1 MCPPAHVRV
10 NAFPRPPAAL
20 TVSPHGVTGQR
31 ARAGEGAREA
41 TMAGLLE
48 GKVAVVTGAGGGI
61 GREHALALAREGAKV
76 VVNDLGSD
84 RHGGGR
90 GAEMADRVVEEIR
103 AAGGDAVASY
113 DTVAS
118 REGADGIVWTA
129 LSKFGQVDVLV
140 NNAGILRDRTLLNM
154 SEDDFDRVL
163 DVHLRGTFL
172 CSQAAARAMKIEG
185 RGGRIVNTTSLSG
198 LLGNFG
204 QGNYAAAKA
213 GIYGLTRV
221 AALELQ
227 RIGVTVNAIA
237 PVALTRMTSDLAMM
251 KGATERELGPQLIAP
266 AVVFLAS
273 DLAAHITGQ
282 VIGVQGGKLFVYR
295 METTEGV
302 EREPAKGP
310 WTPADIADA
319 WERIR
324 R

>member
-1 MCPPAHVRV
+1 MP
-10 NAFPRPPAAL
+10 
-20 TVSPHGVTGQR
+20 
-31 ARAGEGAREA
+31 
-41 TMAGLLE
+41 GLLE

-61 GREHALALAREGAKV
+61 GREHALALAREGARV
-76 VVNDLGSD
+76 IVNDLGSD

-103 AAGGDAVASY
+103 GAGGEAAASY
-113 DTVAS
+113 DTVAT

-129 LSKFGQVDVLV
+129 LSKFGRLDVLV

-154 SEDDFDRVL
+154 SEDDFDRVI

-172 CSQAAARAMKIEG
+172 CTQAAARAMRVQGK
-185 RGGRIVNTTSLSG
+185 GGRIVNTTSLSG
-198 LLGNFG
+198 LIGNFG

-221 AALELQ
+221 SALEFQKLG
-227 RIGVTVNAIA
+227 ITVNAVA

-251 KGATERELGPQLIAP
+251 KGATERSLGPQLIAP

-273 DLAAHITGQ
+273 DLAAGITGQ
-282 VIGVQGGKLFVYR
+282 VIGVEGGRIFVYR

-302 EREPAKGP
+302 ARDPAGGL
-310 WTPADIADA
+310 WTPREIADA
-319 WERIR
+319 WDRIAR
-324 R
+324 